1 MLGLSS
7 VVIAAPRHV
16 RVVVGTKAVDLSP
29 EAFVEDGKVYAPVD
43 ILKSMGVNYAVG
55 EHRVTVAL
63 AEDVSELSLVER
75 KKARYISLEDAAKAL
90 DIYYNWDDA
99 SSTATLLA
107 KLVAVEFE
115 GNTLTARLT
124 MPVSISNAKVWP
136 KPWRISLDL
145 PGAKVSTDAQTYSI
159 DGGNLSRIR
168 LGQFADDTARIVM
181 DVDRKI
187 DFKILTNEPGKELKV
202 SLGGAAN
209 PVKEGLKPQ
218 QATPVTIT
226 GIKFDRDGDSRV
238 KVRISTTG
246 KPVFT
251 AQQYASPTR
260 ISVDI
265 EKAVLKVSKDDI
277 SVDNSTLR
285 TIRIGLQNDT
295 ARIVLDTSRYLAYT
309 ADADDG
315 GITLDLRL
323 PSGAGGKLKD
333 KLIVID
339 PGHGGNK
346 PGAQCNGV
354 KEKVLNMLIAQKIK
368 TELEQLGARVI
379 LTRDGD
385 YDVDLPAR
393 PAVADN
399 HCADFFISIHCN
411 ALAPETLS
419 GTETYYHPGQPSSRA
434 LAYSIQSRLIAN
446 TGMKNRGARLDTKLS
461 TIGLSVLRNAN
472 VPAVLIESGFID
484 NSNDRRLLSDDNFR
498 EKFAL
503 GVVDGLRSYV
513 EGTNEVEGN

>member
-1 MLGLSS
+1 MSS

-16 RVVVGTKAVDLSP
+16 RVVIGTKTVDLSS
-29 EAFVEDGKVYAPVD
+29 EAFVEDGKVYAPID
-43 ILKSMGVNYAVG
+43 ILKSMGVNYAEG
-55 EHRVTVAL
+55 EHRVTIAL
-63 AEDVSELSLVER
+63 SEEVSELNIVER
-75 KKARYISLEDAAKAL
+75 QKTRYIPLEEASKDL
-90 DIYYNWDDA
+90 DIYYNWDDD
-99 SSTATLLA
+99 SSTVTLLA

-124 MPVSISNAKVWP
+124 MPASVSSARIWP

-145 PGAKVSTDAQTYSI
+145 PGTKVSTDAKAYSI

-168 LGQFADDTARIVM
+168 LGQFTDDTARVVM
-181 DVDRKI
+181 DI
-187 DFKILTNEPGKELKV
+187 DCKMGFQILTNEPSKEIKV
-202 SLGGAAN
+202 SLGGTAN
-209 PVKEGLKPQ
+209 QAKGGLKPQ
-218 QATPVTIT
+218 KATPVTIT
-226 GIKFDRDGDSRV
+226 GIKFDRDGNSRV

-246 KPVFT
+246 KPTFAT
-251 AQQYASPTR
+251 QQYASPAR

-265 EKAVLKVSKDDI
+265 EKAVLKVAKDDI
-277 SVDNSTLR
+277 SVDHAALR
-285 TIRIGLQNDT
+285 DIRVGSQNDT
-295 ARIVLDTSRYLAYT
+295 AQIVLDTTRYLAYT
-309 ADADDG
+309 ADADAG

-354 KEKVLNMLIAQKIK
+354 KEKILNMQIAQKIK
-368 TELEQLGARVI
+368 SELEQIGARVI

-385 YDVDLPAR
+385 YDVDLPNR
-393 PAVADN
+393 PAIADN

-434 LAYSIQSRLIAN
+434 LAYSIQSRLIASTN
-446 TGMKNRGARLDTKLS
+446 MKNRGARLDTKLS
-461 TIGLSVLRNAN
+461 PIGLSVLRNAN
-472 VPAVLIESGFID
+472 IPAVLIECGFID
-484 NSNDRRLLSDDNFR
+484 NSTDRKLLSDDSFR
-498 EKFAL
+498 AKFAR
-503 GVVDGLRSYV
+503 GVVDGLRTYV
-513 EGTNEVEGN
+513 EGTIEVEGN